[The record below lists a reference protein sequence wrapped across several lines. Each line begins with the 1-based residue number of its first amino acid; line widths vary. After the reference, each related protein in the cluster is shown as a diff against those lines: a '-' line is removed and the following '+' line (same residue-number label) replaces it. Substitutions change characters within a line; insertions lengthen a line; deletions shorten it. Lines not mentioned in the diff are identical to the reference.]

1 MSLHIVVKP
10 FAVYT
15 ATVGTTFPTLSSAPG
30 ASWTLVGTDGELD
43 QRDGLT
49 ITIDQKVE
57 TFRGQSTMPL
67 KTWRSEEDIKIS
79 FEVADYKLENIAKAL
94 GITATT
100 GTNEISANLAR
111 GLSMNEVAM
120 LVRGTDVSP
129 YVATGEVQYEFP
141 RVVASGSVELKH
153 SKNDVV
159 FVKFEFTALRA
170 SDGSFGTIRMY
181 QP

>member
-15 ATVGTTFPTLSSAPG
+15 ATVGTAFPSLSSAPSG
-30 ASWTLVGTDGELD
+30 SWTLVGTDGELG

-57 TFRGQSTMPL
+57 VFRGQSTQPL

-79 FEVADYKLENIAKAL
+79 FEVADYKLEAVARAL
-94 GITATT
+94 GVSTTT

-111 GLSMNEVAM
+111 GIAMNEVAL
-120 LVRGTDVSP
+120 LVRGTDTSP
-129 YVATGEVQYEFP
+129 YSASGEVQYEFP

-170 SDGSFGTIRMY
+170 SDGSFGAIRMY